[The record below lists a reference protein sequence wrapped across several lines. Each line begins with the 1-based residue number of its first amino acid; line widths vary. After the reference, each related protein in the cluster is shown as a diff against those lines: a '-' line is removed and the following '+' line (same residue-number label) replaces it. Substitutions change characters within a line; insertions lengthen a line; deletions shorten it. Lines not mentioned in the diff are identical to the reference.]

1 MGTTMLNTILDKLPP
16 GPTMFFGA
24 IYVIMPILPEPHLVQ
39 KAMMLSQGLAL
50 APIDWLDIV
59 MHSSGGLLA
68 LAVYRR
74 GRQRAAEAGPTQP
87 SFTPSADDQS

>member
-39 KAMMLSQGLAL
+39 KAMMLSQGLTL

-74 GRQRAAEAGPTQP
+74 GRQRAAESESSQP
-87 SFTPSADDQS
+87 SSSPSEDD

>member
-1 MGTTMLNTILDKLPP
+1 MLNTILDKLPP

-74 GRQRAAEAGPTQP
+74 GRQRAAEAQNSPKSSTSSEDEQ
-87 SFTPSADDQS
+87 A

>member
-1 MGTTMLNTILDKLPP
+1 MLNTILDKLPP

-39 KAMMLSQGLAL
+39 KAMMLSQGLTL

-74 GRQRAAEAGPTQP
+74 GRQRAAQAKATTQNPAP
-87 SFTPSADDQS
+87 SEDEQV

>member
-1 MGTTMLNTILDKLPP
+1 MLNTILDKLPP

-74 GRQRAAEAGPTQP
+74 GRQRAAEAQNPP
-87 SFTPSADDQS
+87 QSSTSSEDEQA

>member
-1 MGTTMLNTILDKLPP
+1 MLNTILDKLPP

-24 IYVIMPILPEPHLVQ
+24 IYVVMPILPEPHLVQ
-39 KAMMLSQGLAL
+39 KAVMLSQGLTL

-74 GRQRAAEAGPTQP
+74 SRQRAAEAASASSNPMP
-87 SFTPSADDQS
+87 SDDEQA